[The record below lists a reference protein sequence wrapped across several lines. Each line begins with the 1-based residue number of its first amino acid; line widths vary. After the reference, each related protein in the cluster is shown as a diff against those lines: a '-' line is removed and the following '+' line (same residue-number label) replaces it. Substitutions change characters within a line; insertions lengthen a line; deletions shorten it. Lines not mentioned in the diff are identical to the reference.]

1 MVAVERLGD
10 LRRYRFGLTR
20 ISERKGIIVRKAIF
34 VYRSTVSWLRLSN
47 KQNAVAADHHAMRSL
62 TPTSLS
68 IFPVTSSP
76 SNRVVA
82 LAVDPESPASFFAAL
97 EQISSDGVQVDLIRL
112 SDDDDER
119 APLASV
125 DSPALAPFPLP
136 EYRGQVVDLKYLAD
150 ERTLVVLLAGGDIA
164 TVNLEG
170 PDGGVAPVS
179 HMLVVGGASAC
190 ATCRRLTDVAGGDRR
205 KRGQR
210 DQGRGVVSRRRAVDP
225 RHRYVQRSSGR
236 WEPRLTL

>member
-1 MVAVERLGD
+1 
-10 LRRYRFGLTR
+10 
-20 ISERKGIIVRKAIF
+20 
-34 VYRSTVSWLRLSN
+34 
-47 KQNAVAADHHAMRSL
+47 MRSL

-68 IFPVTSSP
+68 IFPISSSP

-97 EQISSDGVQVDLIRL
+97 ERVSLDGVQVDLIRL
-112 SDDDDER
+112 SDDDNAHE
-119 APLASV
+119 PLASV
-125 DSPALAPFPLP
+125 DSPVLAPFPLP

-179 HMLVVGGASAC
+179 VMRV
-190 ATCRRLTDVAGGDRR
+190 
-205 KRGQR
+205 
-210 DQGRGVVSRRRAVDP
+210 
-225 RHRYVQRSSGR
+225 VQRVR
-236 WEPRLTL
+236 ID